1 MAIKIDTLVFNSKE
15 KIGKSR
21 FGVVYRVT
29 DGTNYDHRYVA
40 KLMFMPN

>member
-1 MAIKIDTLVFNSKE
+1 MAVKFDTLVFNSKE
-15 KIGKSR
+15 KIGKGSY
-21 FGVVYRVT
+21 GEVYRVT